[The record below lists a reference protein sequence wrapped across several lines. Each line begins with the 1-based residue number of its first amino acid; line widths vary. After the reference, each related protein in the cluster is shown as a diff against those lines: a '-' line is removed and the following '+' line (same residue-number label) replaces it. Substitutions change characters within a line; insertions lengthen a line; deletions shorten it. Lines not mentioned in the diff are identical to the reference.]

1 MKTVIFNKVITE
13 NYGPFPGRME
23 LEFCPKKF
31 IFIFGPN
38 GSGKTTLLNA
48 LPFSL
53 YGITSKGEEGDDMIN
68 YDSEKNSAVFNYFTV
83 DGVPYVIEKYNKYS
97 SKGTT
102 VLLKRDGIEIKKG
115 HKEVVPYIEQLIQPR
130 NLFINTLFFSPNK
143 EVIFSDLREPFNRI
157 LNLDKYKL
165 YRGIVSDRL
174 NKLQKDFNENLG
186 TINTKNS
193 LITNNTDLI
202 VSMYKS
208 QAEVEER
215 KRGDINKLQED
226 LKTIIQDLKDSISK
240 TSLIN
245 DKLISEEAQKIRD
258 DIALVT
264 FELNTVNDMI
274 KDAKKSLQDKK
285 NLKISE
291 LNKSKIE
298 KVAGIN
304 ESTRNLVDG
313 LIEKYSPLEEDLKFK
328 INSEEKEI
336 RDLNHEKDTIQLKI
350 SFLDSDLKKRESKQ
364 SLIGV
369 DVCPTCEQEISEETV
384 ANLREKENDI
394 LQQVV
399 ILQQEGLKLLP
410 IIKSKQKSV
419 DINKSGLKILTEERD
434 EELKKYNS
442 DKDKQIKDCEDKLK
456 ALLQKLDSD
465 AETQLIK
472 ILTDVRQKETELKNK
487 EGSFKSKLSEK
498 EKHLEDFNLLKRYE
512 EQLQRKI
519 DDAKKEIENKKKEE
533 YDPSQID
540 VLREKIESSKE
551 EIEELVKENE
561 SIKNDIKIYNFW
573 DKGFSPTGIP
583 NLSIDDSLPY
593 MNERIKY
600 YMDTISHGRY
610 TVSFD
615 TLGATKKGELRDK
628 VVVNVLDNLTK
639 TKVRYKFSKGQ
650 NRLVDICTIL
660 TLRDLQS
667 KTNNVSYNIL
677 ILDEILDALDNENRR
692 MTIGALRRI
701 LNATDNMCINLVAHT
716 QVDFIEREIDEILNF

>member
-1 MKTVIFNKVITE
+1 MKNVIFNKVITE

-53 YGITSKGEEGDDMIN
+53 YGITSKGEEGDDMVN
-68 YDSEKNSAVFNYFTV
+68 YDAEKNSAVFNYFTV

-102 VLLKRDGIEIKKG
+102 VLLKRDGVEIKKG

-157 LNLDKYKL
+157 LNLDRYKI
-165 YRGIVSDRL
+165 YRGIVSNRL
-174 NKLQKDFNENLG
+174 NKLQSDFNENLG
-186 TINTKNS
+186 RINTKNS

-202 VSMYKS
+202 VSMYKA
-208 QAEVEER
+208 QAEFEER
-215 KRGDINKLQED
+215 KKIDINKLQEN
-226 LKTIIQDLKDSISK
+226 LKSIIKDLKDSVSK

-264 FELNTVNDMI
+264 FELNAVNDMI

-291 LNKSKIE
+291 LNKDK
-298 KVAGIN
+298 A
-304 ESTRNLVDG
+304 TR
-313 LIEKYSPLEEDLKFK
+313 
-328 INSEEKEI
+328 
-336 RDLNHEKDTIQLKI
+336 I
-350 SFLDSDLKKRESKQ
+350 SQ
-364 SLIGV
+364 
-369 DVCPTCEQEISEETV
+369 ISEETS
-384 ANLREKENDI
+384 
-394 LQQVV
+394 
-399 ILQQEGLKLLP
+399 KLIDE
-410 IIKSKQKSV
+410 IIKSYSKKEDDSREKIKLLEKEEQVLLSEDQEIKSGIKYKSIELDTKESKRNSIGTDICPTCDQTIPLETIQKIKDDVNLLKRIIVDLQQKSLLLLPKKQEKRNEISIATSV
-419 DINKSGLKILTEERD
+419 LKAIIDSKNSEI
-434 EELKKYNS
+434 KKIS
-442 DKDKQIKDCEDKLK
+442 DDKDKQIKDCEDKLK
-456 ALLQKLDSD
+456 SLLQKLDSD
-465 AETQLIK
+465 ADAQLTK
-472 ILTDVRQKETELKNK
+472 ILADVRQKETELKSK
-487 EGSFKSKLSEK
+487 EGSLKSKLSEK

-512 EQLQRKI
+512 EQLQRNI
-519 DDAKKEIENKKKEE
+519 DNTKKEIENKKKEE
-533 YDPSQID
+533 YDLSQID

-561 SIKNDIKIYNFW
+561 SIKNDVKVYNFW